1 MFLTLNQKQEMIQLS
16 EECMCKAKI
25 GWNLGLVNQLV
36 SQVVNA
42 EETFLKEIKSAALI
56 HIEIALWPMWRTFH

>member
-25 GWNLGLVNQLV
+25 GWNLGLVNQLAKLWMQRKR
-36 SQVVNA
+36 SWKK
-42 EETFLKEIKSAALI
+42 LKVL
-56 HIEIALWPMWRTFH
+56 L